1 MPVASQKEY
10 LQLIERMQLLENKKI
25 VSGKASKSQSATGKS
40 VNAAGSKLVKRTVPS
55 VPPKGNSNVSSN
67 SNSSSSISS
76 SNSSGMPATTTKA
89 EAIKNGSSTADTSK
103 ACNLPTTSVV
113 GTKATQPSKESR
125 LKAFESS
132 FHKIGY
138 LNIDYYWWV
147 DAP

>member
-1 MPVASQKEY
+1 MASQKEY
-10 LQLIERMQLLENKKI
+10 LQLIERMQLLEKKKF

-40 VNAAGSKLVKRTVPS
+40 DNAAGSKLVKRTVPS
-55 VPPKGNSNVSSN
+55 VPPKGNSNISSN

-89 EAIKNGSSTADTSK
+89 EAIKNGSSSATADTSK

>member
-25 VSGKASKSQSATGKS
+25 VTGKASKSQSTTGKS
-40 VNAAGSKLVKRTVPS
+40 ENAAGSKLVKRTVPS
-55 VPPKGNSNVSSN
+55 VPPKGNSNSSSN
-67 SNSSSSISS
+67 SNSNSSISS
-76 SNSSGMPATTTKA
+76 SNSSGKPATTTKA
-89 EAIKNGSSTADTSK
+89 EAINNGSSTSNTSK
-103 ACNLPTTSVV
+103 ACNLPTASVV
-113 GTKATQPSKESR
+113 PTKATQPSKESR

-138 LNIDYYWWV
+138 LNLDYYWWV